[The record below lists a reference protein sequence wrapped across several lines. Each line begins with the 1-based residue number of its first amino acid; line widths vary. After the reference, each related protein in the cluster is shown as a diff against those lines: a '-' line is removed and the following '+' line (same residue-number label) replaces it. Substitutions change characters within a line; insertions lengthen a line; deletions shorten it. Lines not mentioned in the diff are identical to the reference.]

1 MQDIYIKNSGITK
14 TLIHSNNNNKNEI
27 NEIKWDADYD
37 GNVANISLDFN
48 NNGMSHYDMKFD
60 NEDLANI
67 LNVPT
72 INIPL
77 EKRLKRDFITPRYT
91 RKQPIQNRIEFLA
104 EHILCLK

>member
-48 NNGMSHYDMKFD
+48 NNGMIHYDMKFD
-60 NEDLANI
+60 NFGYKLSDTI
-67 LNVPT
+67 ISTDYRKGDVPK
-72 INIPL
+72 IFD
-77 EKRLKRDFITPRYT
+77 KY
-91 RKQPIQNRIEFLA
+91 
-104 EHILCLK
+104 